1 MIGEFCICRMIL
13 VIVTDRLLRGEG
25 LTTDTLG
32 RGTIA
37 IVMVGGDLPATS
49 ALGFSA

>member
-1 MIGEFCICRMIL
+1 MIL

-25 LTTDTLG
+25 LTTDALG

-37 IVMVGGDLPATS
+37 IVVIGGNLPATS
-49 ALGFSA
+49 ALRFST